1 MYNERQNKEHELRE
15 LQRMGFKKLI
25 GDEPSEKE
33 VEKML
38 YSFADTQI
46 AIEELR
52 KSYLDDFID
61 VIGTKKTAKLMR
73 AEKEFGRRMME
84 RMKGKDRPR
93 DKGRGPGS
101 DGGRPMR

>member
-1 MYNERQNKEHELRE
+1 
-15 LQRMGFKKLI
+15 
-25 GDEPSEKE
+25 
-33 VEKML
+33 ML

-61 VIGTKKTAKLMR
+61 VIGANLAEERRMQKLPDQMR

-93 DKGRGPGS
+93 DKGPL
-101 DGGRPMR
+101 GRLSNQRTRILVWLDKKIYQDAQCAISTASQCS